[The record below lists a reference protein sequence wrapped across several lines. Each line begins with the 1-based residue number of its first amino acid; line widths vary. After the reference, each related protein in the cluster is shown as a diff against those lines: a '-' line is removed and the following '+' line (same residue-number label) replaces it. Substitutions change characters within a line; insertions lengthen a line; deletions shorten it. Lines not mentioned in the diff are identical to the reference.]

1 MMNDR
6 FTRIKWLVGE
16 EKLKIFTN
24 KSFGLRT
31 WWSGWGFA
39 LMRFIVVVLK
49 TLL

>member
-16 EKLKIFTN
+16 EKFQKNFTN

-31 WWSGWGFA
+31 WWSGWN
-39 LMRFIVVVLK
+39 LR
-49 TLL
+49 